1 MGIYE
6 TLDVSNWEMAKECF
20 TTNDRVFANCPKFVA
35 PELTLE
41 VRGALKK
48 AQQELE
54 EHVGR
59 GRQVKESDLNNLVYL
74 QAILKENT
82 VFIPIR
88 TTLASPRVHGRLH
101 RHGRRMCP
109 GVSLALQFMQLTLA
123 ALLHGFDM
131 TTPSNEAF
139 DMCEKF
145 GLTSMKASPLDVLL
159 TPGLPA
165 NLYY

>member
-1 MGIYE
+1 MEDCTVSGYHVSKGTRLLVNLSKLHKDPKIWSDTNE
-6 TLDVSNWEMAKECF
+6 FRPERFLTTHKAIDVRRQNF
-20 TTNDRVFANCPKFVA
+20 
-35 PELTLE
+35 ELISF
-41 VRGALKK
+41 G
-48 AQQELE
+48 
-54 EHVGR
+54 
-59 GRQVKESDLNNLVYL
+59 S
-74 QAILKENT
+74 
-82 VFIPIR
+82 
-88 TTLASPRVHGRLH
+88 
-101 RHGRRMCP
+101 GRRMCP
-109 GVSLALQFMQLTLA
+109 AVSLALQFMQLTLA